1 MSTNQSTIQHALQVL
16 FTEFDNSPSTLEI
29 CKACLAIFND
39 HEQDFLKRVKSLD
52 QLFASKP
59 ELEPIHEFAFDLLLV
74 KLLSAEN
81 KPESF
86 FDSPEWDQIEDKTID
101 RGTELL
107 NLFLYLS
114 EAKEADVEISLDD
127 FLNEFLL
134 VDEDEFQD
142 ELSIYEPFIVNED
155 ILEAELSSIKEIQT
169 AIKDENPIKPLFLAL
184 VLFFQEPEGIVDEEA
199 AVLSKFDTAVYETLR
214 GFYRH

>member
-16 FTEFDNSPSTLEI
+16 LTAYDNSEATHQV
-29 CKACLAIFND
+29 CKACLAIFED
-39 HEQDFLKRVKSLD
+39 QDQDFLKRVKALD
-52 QLFASKP
+52 ELFLQNP
-59 ELEPIHEFAFDLLLV
+59 NLEPIHEFVFDLLLV

-86 FDSPEWDQIEDKTID
+86 FDSPEWDHIEDKTID
-101 RGTELL
+101 RGSELL

-155 ILEAELSSIKEIQT
+155 ILEAELASIKEIQL
-169 AIKDENPIKPLFLAL
+169 AIKEENPIKPLFLPL

-199 AVLSKFDTAVYETLR
+199 AVLNKFDTAVYETLR

>member
-16 FTEFDNSPSTLEI
+16 FTAFDQSEAAKQV
-29 CKACLAIFND
+29 CKDCLSIFENV
-39 HEQDFLKRVKSLD
+39 EEEFLKRVKAID
-52 QLFASKP
+52 ELFAKHP
-59 ELEPIHEFAFDLLLV
+59 ELEAIHEFVFDLLLV

-81 KPESF
+81 KPEEF
-86 FDSPEWDQIEDKTID
+86 FDSPEWDHIEDKTID

-142 ELSIYEPFIVNED
+142 ELRIYEPLIVNED
-155 ILEAELSSIKEIQT
+155 ILEAELSSIKEIQQGL
-169 AIKDENPIKPLFLAL
+169 KDENPIKPLFLPL

-199 AVLSKFDTAVYETLR
+199 IQLSKLEIAVYETLR

>member
-16 FTEFDNSPSTLEI
+16 FTAFDQSEASKKV
-29 CKACLAIFND
+29 CKDCLSIFENV
-39 HEQDFLKRVKSLD
+39 EEEFLKRVKAID
-52 QLFASKP
+52 ELFAKHP
-59 ELEPIHEFAFDLLLV
+59 ELEAIHEFVFDLLLV

-81 KPESF
+81 KTEEF
-86 FDSPEWDQIEDKTID
+86 FDSPEWDHIEDKTID

-155 ILEAELSSIKEIQT
+155 ILEAELSSIKEIQL

>member
-1 MSTNQSTIQHALQVL
+1 MSTNPSTIQHALQVL
-16 FTEFDNSPSTLEI
+16 FTEYNNSEASQQV
-29 CKACLAIFND
+29 CKACLSIFENV
-39 HEQDFLKRVKSLD
+39 EQDFLKRVKAID
-52 QLFASKP
+52 ELFSNQP
-59 ELEPIHEFAFDLLLV
+59 DLEPIHEFVFDLLLV
-74 KLLSAEN
+74 KLLAAEN

-86 FDSPEWDQIEDKTID
+86 FDSQEWDQIEDKTID

-114 EAKEADVEISLDD
+114 EANEADVEISLDD

-142 ELSIYEPFIVNED
+142 ELNIYEPFIINED
-155 ILEAELSSIKEIQT
+155 ILEAELSSIKEIQHT
-169 AIKDENPIKPLFLAL
+169 IKDENPIKPLFLPL
-184 VLFFQEPEGIVDEEA
+184 VLFFQEPEGLVDEEA
-199 AVLSKFDTAVYETLR
+199 AILSKFDTAVYETLR

>member
-1 MSTNQSTIQHALQVL
+1 MSTNQSTIQHAVQVL
-16 FTEFDNSPSTLEI
+16 FTEFDQSEATKQV
-29 CKACLAIFND
+29 CKDCLSIFENV
-39 HEQDFLKRVKSLD
+39 EEEFLKRVKAID
-52 QLFASKP
+52 ELFAKHP
-59 ELEPIHEFAFDLLLV
+59 ELESIHEFVFDLLLV

-81 KPESF
+81 KPEEF
-86 FDSPEWDQIEDKTID
+86 FDSPEWDHIEDKTID

-142 ELSIYEPFIVNED
+142 ELRIYEPLIVNED
-155 ILEAELSSIKEIQT
+155 ILEAELSSIKEIQQSL
-169 AIKDENPIKPLFLAL
+169 KEENPIKPLFLPL

-199 AVLSKFDTAVYETLR
+199 VQLSKLEIAVYETLR

>member
-16 FTEFDNSPSTLEI
+16 FTEYDHSEATQQV
-29 CKACLAIFND
+29 CKACLTIFED
-39 HEQDFLKRVKSLD
+39 QDQDFLKRVKALD
-52 QLFASKP
+52 ELFLQNP
-59 ELEPIHEFAFDLLLV
+59 NLEPIHEFVFDLLLV
-74 KLLSAEN
+74 KQLSAEN

-86 FDSPEWDQIEDKTID
+86 FDSPEWDHIEDKTID

-155 ILEAELSSIKEIQT
+155 ILEAELSSIKEIQLS
-169 AIKDENPIKPLFLAL
+169 IKDENPIKPLFLPL

-199 AVLSKFDTAVYETLR
+199 AVLNKFDTAVYETLR

>member
-16 FTEFDNSPSTLEI
+16 FTAFDQSEASKQV
-29 CKACLAIFND
+29 CKDCLNIFEN
-39 HEQDFLKRVKSLD
+39 EEEEFLKRVKAID
-52 QLFASKP
+52 ELFAKHP
-59 ELEPIHEFAFDLLLV
+59 ELEAIHEFVFDLLLV

-81 KPESF
+81 KPEEF
-86 FDSPEWDQIEDKTID
+86 FDSPEWDHIEDKTID

-142 ELSIYEPFIVNED
+142 ELRIYEPLIVNED
-155 ILEAELSSIKEIQT
+155 ILEAELSSIKEIQQGL
-169 AIKDENPIKPLFLAL
+169 KDENPIKPLFLPL

-199 AVLSKFDTAVYETLR
+199 IQLSKLEIAVYETLR